1 VLVDV
6 TCCRRHLEYCR
17 AASSLLAGK
26 ILDAPVEPPHMRA
39 KLDTDTLLSIVLV
52 LVVVWLVLEI
62 VSEFLS
68 ILGTALV
75 VVPNLIGL
83 AIIAV
88 IVLWWFDYL

>member
-1 VLVDV
+1 
-6 TCCRRHLEYCR
+6 
-17 AASSLLAGK
+17 
-26 ILDAPVEPPHMRA
+26 MRA